1 MLRRRELILIRR
13 AKRGDAT
20 AIEALIR
27 AHEQSL
33 FRYMLKMTGN
43 PDSARDI
50 SQDAFVRVLGS
61 IGRFDEQF
69 RFSTWLFTIAK
80 RLWMNHCQKLKPVFD
95 SEMVGDSQGDSVT
108 PENQIIT
115 RFEDRMTKQ
124 AIAAGMASLSSR
136 QHEIVRLFH
145 GCGCS
150 IQEISL
156 RESLPVGT
164 VKSHLFRARQKMA
177 AVIQEGNFCV
187 QDEYAGSARE

>member
-13 AKRGDAT
+13 AKRGDAA

-33 FRYMLKMTGN
+33 FRYMLKVTGN
-43 PDSARDI
+43 PESARDM

-80 RLWMNHCQKLKPVFD
+80 RLWINHCQKMKPVFD
-95 SEMVGDSQGDSVT
+95 TEMVGGSHDGSESPDRQVMIESQEHVAK
-108 PENQIIT
+108 E
-115 RFEDRMTKQ
+115 
-124 AIAAGMASLSSR
+124 AIAVGMASLSPR
-136 QHEIVRLFH
+136 QYEIVRLFH
-145 GCGCS
+145 GCECS
-150 IQEISL
+150 IQEIAE
-156 RESLPVGT
+156 RENLPVGT

-177 AVIQEGNFCV
+177 SVISGGDFSALESVGCT
-187 QDEYAGSARE
+187 DE